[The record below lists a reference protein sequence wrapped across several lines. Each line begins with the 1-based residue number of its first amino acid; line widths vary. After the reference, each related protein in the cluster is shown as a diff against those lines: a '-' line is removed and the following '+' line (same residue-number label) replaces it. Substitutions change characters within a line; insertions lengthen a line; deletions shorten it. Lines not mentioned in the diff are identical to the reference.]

1 MPFFFTVSIFL
12 GDLSY
17 PVELL
22 QGRQVVTLVVCYVIQ

>member
-1 MPFFFTVSIFL
+1 MPFFFSGRVFL

-22 QGRQVVTLVVCYVIQ
+22 QGRQVVTLVVDYVI